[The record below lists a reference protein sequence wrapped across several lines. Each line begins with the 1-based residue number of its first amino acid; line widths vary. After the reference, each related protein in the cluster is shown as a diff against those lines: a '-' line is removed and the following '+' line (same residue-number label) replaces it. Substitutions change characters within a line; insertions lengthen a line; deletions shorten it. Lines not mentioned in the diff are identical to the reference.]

1 MGARVRGVNVYTY
14 KTCSTALDDYGYV
27 LHLTKATDLVTKT
40 AASNLKVFGIA
51 NQNTK
56 DPLDGDAGTAKT
68 NVSIAIVQ
76 DGECQVQLKAANAT
90 IVVGDLLIAQ
100 TDGTVDKYTPT
111 SLSTVNE
118 ANLEAR
124 FKELGRLV
132 GTATEAAAANA
143 GGKIIARLQIQ
154 STISAND

>member
-14 KTCSTALDDYGYV
+14 KTCSVALDDYGYV
-27 LHLTKATDLVTKT
+27 LNLNKTNDQVQKTK
-40 AASNLKVFGIA
+40 ASNLKVFGIA

-68 NVSIAIVQ
+68 GVSIAVVQ
-76 DGECQVQLKAANAT
+76 DGECQVKLSATNAA

-118 ANLEAR
+118 ANVEAR
-124 FKELGRLV
+124 FKELGRLA

-143 GGKIIARLQIQ
+143 GGKIITRLQIA
-154 STISAND
+154 STVSAAD

>member
-1 MGARVRGVNVYTY
+1 MGARVRGVNTYTY
-14 KTCSTALDDYGYV
+14 KTCSVALDDYGYV
-27 LHLTKATDLVTKT
+27 LNLNKTNDQVQKTK
-40 AASNLKVFGIA
+40 ASNLKVFGIA

-56 DPLDGDAGTAKT
+56 DPLDGDSGTAKT
-68 NVSIAIVQ
+68 GVAIAIVQ

-124 FKELGRLV
+124 FKELGRIV
-132 GTATEAAAANA
+132 GWATEAKAANA

-154 STISAND
+154 STVSAAD